1 MRLGKIKRYS
11 LICILSLSAVLPSVN
26 ANGLPG
32 EFLVTQRW
40 MGMNALRSPI
50 TNPAL
55 MTEEN
60 YVGARVGLA
69 PVLQGAFLLGD
80 VGVIVPIGLYQSLGV
95 SLFGQ
100 FDGEVT
106 SGIVDPNISSNE
118 IKFSDS
124 SSLSN
129 TNLVCMLSYA
139 WHFWNRFSVGTNVK
153 VVYASNFG
161 ENPKRGLGLDL
172 GLTYRLFRN
181 AFFGDHLLGVSF
193 QNILT
198 PAMDDVYKVA
208 VSKEGALSRTMKVLW
223 LGNYWER
230 RFETALDFDLKDF
243 GAAAEEFKGAN
254 GLADVAST
262 LEWDVN
268 FKLSAWLLRLL
279 KVSLQLGF
287 DEDALDY
294 WGFALGTN
302 LASINNGRDLDLLYQ
317 YNIMTEQDNE
327 ATAHTFNLRM
337 DFGKHREEIF
347 ARKMAR
353 LASLSPNELYN
364 RARKLYA
371 EGKFWEAFFIFTRI
385 SVEFPDFF
393 KNDWVEYFRGSCQEE
408 LDMREMS
415 LKSYEEMRK
424 AFPLSSAVPHSDLG
438 MMRVYYRNGDF
449 AKVNE
454 VFNDL
459 NKPNVQDSLR
469 FHAAYLQGQTF
480 LQSNE
485 TATAVDL
492 FSIIPDNHPDYVFA
506 QHAMAVAKA
515 RTSEDLSE
523 VVPYLENC
531 ISYKAVSDA
540 QKEVVNRSYV
550 FLGYIFYEDN
560 AMSKAVVALRMVPTG
575 SHYAEDALL
584 GQGWTA
590 LKARQWND
598 CILTGQLLTKSTKKP
613 VLQCEGML
621 IESYGHLLQKNYGQA
636 LSTLKKAQELVR
648 TTSEPQKDSLDMA
661 KMQYESNRVS
671 HNYLADQVDNFAKVS
686 QLNSRANQQ
695 DSMRVE
701 HENYIKKFK
710 EHYHYVEDFGRTSFF
725 SRNLSA
731 IAEDIDYAL
740 ATVEKIAGHSDV
752 IKEQQKMEDRQLQI
766 DQEIEQLKKEMEK
779 LQNQ

>member
-1 MRLGKIKRYS
+1 MF
-11 LICILSLSAVLPSVN
+11 SLSAILQSVY

-60 YVGARVGLA
+60 YFGIRLGIA
-69 PVLQGAFLLGD
+69 PVLQGEFLLGD
-80 VGVIVPIGLYQSLGV
+80 FGAVIPIGLYQSLGV

-106 SGIVDPNISSNE
+106 QGTIDNNMLSNE
-118 IKFSDS
+118 IKYSDS
-124 SSLSN
+124 TQLSN
-129 TNLVCMLSYA
+129 TNLVCMFSYA
-139 WHFWNRFSVGTNVK
+139 WHFWNKFSAGANVK

-181 AFFGDHLLGVSF
+181 AFFGDHILGVSV
-193 QNILT
+193 QNLLA
-198 PAMDDVYKVA
+198 PAMEDGYMVA
-208 VSKEGALSRTMKVLW
+208 LTKEGALSRTLKVLW
-223 LGNYWER
+223 MGNYWER
-230 RFETALDFDLKDF
+230 RFETALDFDLKDI

-254 GLADVAST
+254 GLADAAAQM
-262 LEWDVN
+262 EWDVN
-268 FKLSAWLLRLL
+268 LKLSAWLLRIFKLS
-279 KVSLQLGF
+279 VQFGF

-294 WGFALGTN
+294 WGFVLGTN
-302 LASINNGRDLDLLYQ
+302 LPSLNNGRDFDLLYQ

-327 ATAHTFNLRM
+327 ATSHTFNLRM

-371 EGKFWEAFFIFTRI
+371 EGKFWDAFFVFTRI

-415 LKSYEEMRK
+415 LKTYEETKK
-424 AFPLSSAVPHSDLG
+424 AFPLSSAVPHTDLG
-438 MMRVYYRNGDF
+438 MMRVFYRNGDF

-454 VFNDL
+454 QFNEL

-469 FHAAYLQGQTF
+469 FHAAYLQGQAY
-480 LQSNE
+480 LQNGE
-485 TATAVDL
+485 TANAVDL
-492 FSIIPDNHPDYVFA
+492 FNIIPDLHPDYVFA
-506 QHAMAVAKA
+506 QHAIAVAKA
-515 RTSEDLSE
+515 RLSDDLSE

-531 ISYKAVSDA
+531 ISFKAVTSS
-540 QKEVVNRSYV
+540 QKEIVNRSYV

-560 AMSKAVVALRMVPTG
+560 AMSKAVVALRMVPTT

-598 CILTGQLLTKSTKKP
+598 CVLTGQLLSKTTKKA

-621 IESYGHLLQKNYGQA
+621 VESYGLLLQKNYGEA
-636 LSTLKKAQELVR
+636 LSTLKKAQDLIR
-648 TTSEPQKDSLDMA
+648 TLREPQKDSLDMA

-686 QLNSRANQQ
+686 QLNARTAQQ
-695 DSMRVE
+695 DSMKIE
-701 HENYIKKFK
+701 HESYIKKFD
-710 EHYHYVEDFGRTSFF
+710 EYYGFVEDFGRTSFF
-725 SRNLSA
+725 SRNVTQ
-731 IAEDIDYAL
+731 IGDDIDYAL
-740 ATVEKIAGHSDV
+740 ATVQKIVGQTDV
-752 IKEQQKMEDRQLQI
+752 LKEQQKMENRQQQI
-766 DQEIEQLKKEMEK
+766 DQEIDQLKKEMEK

>member
-1 MRLGKIKRYS
+1 MGLGKIKWYS
-11 LICILSLSAVLPSVN
+11 LICIFSLSAVLQSIY

-60 YVGARVGLA
+60 YVGARIGLA

-80 VGVIVPIGLYQSLGV
+80 FGMIIPIGLYQSLGV

-118 IKFSDS
+118 IKFKDS
-124 SSLSN
+124 TTLSN

-139 WHFWNRFSVGTNVK
+139 WQFWNRFSVGANVK

-161 ENPKRGLGLDL
+161 ENPKRGLGVDL

-181 AFFGDHLLGVSF
+181 AFFGDHILGVSV
-193 QNILT
+193 QNLLT
-198 PAMDDVYKVA
+198 PAMDDMYAVA
-208 VSKEGALSRTMKVLW
+208 VKKEGALSRSLKVLW

-230 RFETALDFDLKDF
+230 RFETALDFDLKDI
-243 GAAAEEFKGAN
+243 GAAAEEFKSTN
-254 GLADVAST
+254 GIADAASQ

-279 KVSLQLGF
+279 KVSLQFGF

-302 LASINNGRDLDLLYQ
+302 LASLNNGRDLDILYQ

-327 ATAHTFNLRM
+327 ATAHTVNLRM

-364 RARKLYA
+364 RGRKLYS
-371 EGKFWEAFFIFTRI
+371 EGKFWDAFFVFTRI

-408 LDMREMS
+408 LDMREMA
-415 LKSYEEMRK
+415 LKTYEEAKK
-424 AFPLSSAVPHSDLG
+424 AFPLSSAVPHTDLG

-454 VFNDL
+454 QFNEL

-480 LQSNE
+480 LQSGE

-492 FSIIPDNHPDYVFA
+492 FSIIPDLHPDYVFA
-506 QHAMAVAKA
+506 QHALAVAKA
-515 RTSEDLSE
+515 RTSSDLSD

-531 ISYKAVSDA
+531 ISFKAVTEA
-540 QKEVVNRSYV
+540 QKEIVNRSYV

-560 AMSKAVVALRMVPTG
+560 AMSKAVVALRMVPTN

-590 LKARQWND
+590 LKSRQWND
-598 CILTGQLLTKSTKKP
+598 CILTGQLLAKTTKKP
-613 VLQCEGML
+613 ILQCEGML
-621 IESYGHLLQKNYGQA
+621 VESYGHLLQKNYGQA
-636 LSTLKKAQELVR
+636 LSTLKKAQELVK
-648 TTSEPQKDSLDMA
+648 TIPEPQKDSLDMA

-686 QLNSRANQQ
+686 QLNSRTNQQ
-695 DSMRVE
+695 DSMKIQ
-701 HENYIKKFK
+701 HEGYIKKFD
-710 EHYHYVEDFGRTSFF
+710 EYYSFVEDFGRTSFF
-725 SRNLSA
+725 TRNRAA
-731 IAEDIDYAL
+731 ISEDIDYAL
-740 ATVEKIAGHSDV
+740 ATVQKIVGQSDV
-752 IKEQQKMEDRQLQI
+752 VKEQQKMENRQQEI
-766 DQEIEQLKKEMEK
+766 DQEIEQLKKEMDK